1 MLAFLDG
8 SASTFEIERVRSHT
22 SLELVLTRLKRVF
35 LLFRNVVH
43 GDSIGGCPKTGLDPQ
58 SVKRMKGAN
67 KGATFLD

>member
-1 MLAFLDG
+1 LDG

-22 SLELVLTRLKRVF
+22 SLELVLTHLKRVF

-43 GDSIGGCPKTGLDPQ
+43 GDSIGGCPQTELVPQ